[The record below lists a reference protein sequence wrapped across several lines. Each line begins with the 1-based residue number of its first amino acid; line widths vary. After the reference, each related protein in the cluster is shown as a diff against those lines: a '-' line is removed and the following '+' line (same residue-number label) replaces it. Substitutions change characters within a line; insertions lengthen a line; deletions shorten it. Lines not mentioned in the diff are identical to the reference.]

1 MIVVNIIVQVMIIVI
16 IVDMVVNWI
25 VRGMKGGMGFMTEN
39 KRFKLIDGIKKGTHS
54 GIWDN
59 QKQHNQ
65 GIGDELWLGEV
76 VGMLNEGVILAEE
89 NKELKTKLSEFDFLK
104 NENKHMRTVINEN
117 MQLKKLLRKISNCNG
132 EIWLS
137 NGRII
142 RLKKIFKGEWIND

>member
-1 MIVVNIIVQVMIIVI
+1 MICIDDENNAIILDKNVN
-16 IVDMVVNWI
+16 
-25 VRGMKGGMGFMTEN
+25 
-39 KRFKLIDGIKKGTHS
+39 
-54 GIWDN
+54 
-59 QKQHNQ
+59 
-65 GIGDELWLGEV
+65 
-76 VGMLNEGVILAEE
+76 VGQYNLCNTLNELNDE

>member
-1 MIVVNIIVQVMIIVI
+1 
-16 IVDMVVNWI
+16 
-25 VRGMKGGMGFMTEN
+25 MTEN

-117 MQLKKLLRKISNCNG
+117 MQLKKLLRKISNTDG
-132 EIWLS
+132 EIWLD
-137 NGRII
+137 NGEII
-142 RLKKIFKGEWIND
+142 RLKRIFKGEWVND

>member
-1 MIVVNIIVQVMIIVI
+1 MLE
-16 IVDMVVNWI
+16 
-25 VRGMKGGMGFMTEN
+25 KGELDKMN
-39 KRFKLIDGIKKGTHS
+39 KKRFT
-54 GIWDN
+54 WDN
-59 QKQHNQ
+59 VGIAIKDNQ
-65 GIGDELWLGEV
+65 ERKHYCIDIDSIDEV
-76 VGMLNEGVILAEE
+76 VGLLNELNDE

>member
-1 MIVVNIIVQVMIIVI
+1 
-16 IVDMVVNWI
+16 
-25 VRGMKGGMGFMTEN
+25 MTE
-39 KRFKLIDGIKKGTHS
+39 KRFMICID
-54 GIWDN
+54 
-59 QKQHNQ
+59 
-65 GIGDELWLGEV
+65 DENNAIILDKNV
-76 VGMLNEGVILAEE
+76 NVGQYNLCNTLNELNDE

-142 RLKKIFKGEWIND
+142 RLKKIFNGEWIND

>member
-1 MIVVNIIVQVMIIVI
+1 MICIDDENNAIILDKNVN
-16 IVDMVVNWI
+16 
-25 VRGMKGGMGFMTEN
+25 
-39 KRFKLIDGIKKGTHS
+39 
-54 GIWDN
+54 
-59 QKQHNQ
+59 
-65 GIGDELWLGEV
+65 
-76 VGMLNEGVILAEE
+76 VGQYNLCNTLNELNDE

-142 RLKKIFKGEWIND
+142 RLKKIFNGEWIND